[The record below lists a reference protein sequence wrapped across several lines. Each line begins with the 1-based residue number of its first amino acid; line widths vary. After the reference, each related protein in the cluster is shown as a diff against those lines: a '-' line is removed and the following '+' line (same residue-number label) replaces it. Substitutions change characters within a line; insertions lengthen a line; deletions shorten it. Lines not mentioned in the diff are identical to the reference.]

1 VDGAPAALAALG
13 DAAAAGDP
21 FRLVLSD
28 AMMPDIDG
36 FAFARAVKADS
47 RLSGATLIML
57 TSAGLPEGRARADEA
72 GFAAYLSKP
81 VKQSELLDAIVTV
94 CGPRTVSELP
104 AALGARRPSSSRAPQ
119 RPLRILVAEDNATNQ
134 KLIVTLLELQQHTV
148 VVAPN
153 GRDAVRLAEDQRFD
167 LILMDVQMP
176 EMSGLEATAAIR
188 QREEASGAHVPIV
201 AMTAHAM
208 AGDRERC
215 LAAGMDGYVSKPL
228 RPEELFGAIDDLFAS
243 GPFADAVPGAGPAP
257 VDHALDGTALLA
269 GFSGNKKLLGEVID
283 VFLADS
289 PNLML
294 AIRQAVAQH
303 DGKALAASAHA
314 LKGSIGLFVQQD
326 AYQTARGLER
336 AAAGGDLTGAQEACA
351 TLEREMEV
359 LREQL
364 GDLRR
369 EL

>member
-1 VDGAPAALAALG
+1 
-13 DAAAAGDP
+13 
-21 FRLVLSD
+21 
-28 AMMPDIDG
+28 MMPDIDG
-36 FAFARAVKADS
+36 FAFARAVKAIRAPPAHVDH
-47 RLSGATLIML
+47 
-57 TSAGLPEGRARADEA
+57 AGHPRDCRKRARADEV
-72 GFAAYLSKP
+72 GFAVLSKP

-94 CGPRTVSELP
+94 CGPRTVSERP
-104 AALGARRPSSSRAPQ
+104 AALRTWRPSSSRAPQ

-243 GPFADAVPGAGPAP
+243 EPFADAVPAAGPAP
-257 VDHALDGTALLA
+257 VEHALDGPALLA

-294 AIRQAVAQH
+294 AIRTLWRSTTGRPWPRRH
-303 DGKALAASAHA
+303 TRSKDRSGCSSSRTRIRRRAA
-314 LKGSIGLFVQQD
+314 
-326 AYQTARGLER
+326 ER
-336 AAAGGDLTGAQEACA
+336 AAAGGDLAGVQEACA
-351 TLEREMEV
+351 TLEEEMAV
-359 LREQL
+359 CAKGSGIFGKSCDVR
-364 GDLRR
+364 DA
-369 EL
+369 